1 MIAHR
6 PAEQSRPAVPA
17 GMSMR
22 DLLASCAAAA
32 AVSTPPRAPETAR
45 TEPGAAPERREAA

>member
-1 MIAHR
+1 MTAHR
-6 PAEQSRPAVPA
+6 PAAQPRPDVPA

-32 AVSTPPRAPETAR
+32 VISTPPR
-45 TEPGAAPERREAA
+45 EPDTRRPACGPAPERRAAA